1 MKPLLRFLAFVL
13 LLSAGLGALSL
24 WNPGGGGRARLGL
37 RPSALAGAGYT
48 LAEGPAIDLRTVD
61 ALAAQS
67 RARIALAKA
76 VVPSVVAI
84 TTTRHLTP
92 QQLSQRSSQQQF
104 FRRFFGF
111 NGGNGNGPGGGG
123 NNNGEEGDNDDNN
136 GGNGG
141 NGGRGG
147 ATPDD
152 NDIAARALGSGV
164 IVGRE
169 GYILTNNH
177 VIEGMDEFRIELADG
192 RKNLKAK
199 LIGADKPTDL
209 AVLKIEE
216 KDIQAL
222 PIGDSDK
229 VEVGQS
235 VLAIGNPFGLEET
248 VTQGIISAKGRQGS
262 ENIADL
268 FQTDAAINPGNSGG
282 ALINTE
288 GELIGIN
295 EAILSRTGGF
305 QGIGF
310 AIPSNV
316 ARRVMD
322 GLLKNGRVVRG
333 FLGVT
338 AKELTPKLKEQLG
351 LPNEQGA
358 LVGGVEPR
366 SPAGSAGLR
375 AGDFIT
381 KFNNRPVKS
390 FQDLRRLVSEVDV
403 GATVPVEVLRG
414 GKTVSV
420 NATLAE
426 LPGSLATTNRIPG
439 NRGGGGNNNGG
450 NNGNGNNNAGGNILS
465 GIEVEDLSA
474 NLGRQLNVPSDV
486 AGVVV
491 TRVDSGSPAADELQR
506 GDIIEGVNQQPVT
519 NRREYDRLVGAIGA
533 DERVALNI
541 IRRGQ
546 RSFTIIAP

>member
-1 MKPLLRFLAFVL
+1 MKSLLRFLAFVL

-24 WNPGGGGRARLGL
+24 WKSAPAGTGPRLTL
-37 RPSALAGAGYT
+37 RPGLLTGARYT

-67 RARIALAKA
+67 RARIALTKA

-84 TTTRHLTP
+84 TTSRHLSP
-92 QQLSQRSSQQQF
+92 QQMRQRNSQQQF
-104 FRRFFGF
+104 FRRFFGGNAPGGGN
-111 NGGNGNGPGGGG
+111 NGGEDDDDSGTPPGRGGSGGGG
-123 NNNGEEGDNDDNN
+123 N
-136 GGNGG
+136 
-141 NGGRGG
+141 
-147 ATPDD
+147 PQDD
-152 NDIAARALGSGV
+152 NDIAARSLGSGV

-177 VIEGMDEFRIELADG
+177 VIEGMDEFLVELSDG
-192 RKNLKAK
+192 RKNIKAK
-199 LIGADKPTDL
+199 LIGADKRTDL

-216 KDIQAL
+216 KDIQAI

-229 VEVGQS
+229 VEVGQT

-310 AIPSNV
+310 AIPANV

-322 GLLKNGRVVRG
+322 GLLKNGRVIYG

-338 AKELTPKLKEQLG
+338 AKDLTPKLKEQLG
-351 LPNEQGA
+351 LPGEQGA
-358 LVGGVEPR
+358 LVGGVDPR
-366 SPAGSAGLR
+366 SPAGAAGLR

-381 KFNNRPVKS
+381 KFNSKAVKS
-390 FQDLRRLVSEVDV
+390 FQDLRRLVSEVEV
-403 GATVPVEVLRG
+403 GATVPVEIFRG
-414 GKTVSV
+414 GKTLSV

-426 LPGSLATTNRIPG
+426 LPGTPVAANRAPG
-439 NRGGGGNNNGG
+439 GRGGAGNNLNGG
-450 NNGNGNNNAGGNILS
+450 GSGNNASTNVLS
-465 GIEVEDLSA
+465 GVEVEDLSPQSS
-474 NLGRQLNVPSDV
+474 RQLNLPSDV

-491 TRVDSGSPAADELQR
+491 TRVDNASAAADELQR
-506 GDIIEGVNQQPVT
+506 GDIIEGVNQQPVA
-519 NRREYDRLVGAIGA
+519 NRREYDRAVSALGA

-546 RSFTIIAP
+546 RSFAIVAP

>member
-24 WNPGGGGRARLGL
+24 WQSAGGARVAL
-37 RPSALAGAGYT
+37 RPGAFAGARYT
-48 LAEGPAIDLRTVD
+48 LAEGPSIDLRVVD

-67 RARIALAKA
+67 RARIALTKA

-92 QQLSQRSSQQQF
+92 QQLRQRSSQQQF
-104 FRRFFGF
+104 FRRFFGG
-111 NGGNGNGPGGGG
+111 NIPGLGNGSGGGG
-123 NNNGEEGDNDDNN
+123 DEDEDGSNGSSNN
-136 GGNGG
+136 
-141 NGGRGG
+141 GRGG
-147 ATPDD
+147 NNRGGGSNPQDD
-152 NDIAARALGSGV
+152 NDIAARSLGSGV

-177 VIEGMDEFRIELADG
+177 VIEGMDEFLIELSDG
-192 RKNLKAK
+192 RKNVKAK
-199 LIGADKPTDL
+199 LIGTDKPTDI

-216 KDIQAL
+216 KDIQAI

-229 VEVGQS
+229 VEVGQT

-262 ENIADL
+262 ENISDL

-322 GLLKNGRVVRG
+322 SLLKNGRVIRG

-338 AKELTPKLKEQLG
+338 ANDLTPKLPEQLG
-351 LPNEQGA
+351 FSSDQGA
-358 LVGGVEPR
+358 LVGGVEPK

-381 KFNNRPVKS
+381 KFNNKAVRS

-403 GATVPVEVLRG
+403 GATVPVEVFRG
-414 GKTVSV
+414 GKAVSV

-426 LPGSLATTNRIPG
+426 LPGSLATLNRIPG
-439 NRGGGGNNNGG
+439 GQGGGNNGG
-450 NNGNGNNNAGGNILS
+450 NNLDPGNGNNAATNVLS
-465 GIEVEDLSA
+465 GVEVEDLPVNA
-474 NLGRQLNVPSDV
+474 TRQLNAPKNV

-491 TRVDSGSPAADELQR
+491 TSVENGSPAADELQR
-506 GDIIEGVNQQPVT
+506 GDIIEGVNQQPVA
-519 NRREYDRLVGAIGA
+519 NRRDYEKIVGALGA
-533 DERVALNI
+533 DDRVALNI

-546 RSFTIIAP
+546 RSFAIVAP

>member
-1 MKPLLRFLAFVL
+1 MKPLLRFFAFVL

-24 WNPGGGGRARLGL
+24 WNPGGDRARLSL
-37 RPSALAGAGYT
+37 RPGALTGAGYT

-61 ALAAQS
+61 ALASQS
-67 RARIALAKA
+67 RARIALTKA

-111 NGGNGNGPGGGG
+111 GGGNGNGPGFGGG
-123 NNNGEEGDNDDNN
+123 NNGDEDDNN
-136 GGNGG
+136 DGSNGGGN
-141 NGGRGG
+141 RGG

-152 NDIAARALGSGV
+152 NDVAARALGSGV

-177 VIEGMDEFRIELADG
+177 VIEGMDEFRIELSDG

-216 KDIQAL
+216 KDIQAI

-229 VEVGQS
+229 VEVGQT

-322 GLLKNGRVVRG
+322 SLLKNGRVIRG

-338 AKELTPKLKEQLG
+338 AKDLTPKLKEQLA
-351 LPNEQGA
+351 LPSEQGA

-366 SPAGSAGLR
+366 SPAGKAGLR

-381 KFNNRPVKS
+381 KFNGRNVRS
-390 FQDLRRLVSEVDV
+390 FQDLRRLVSEVDL
-403 GATVPVEVLRG
+403 GATVPVEIFRG
-414 GKTVSV
+414 GKTLTVD
-420 NATLAE
+420 ATLAE
-426 LPGSLATTNRIPG
+426 LPGNLATLNRIPG
-439 NRGGGGNNNGG
+439 GRGGGGNSGGNNLNNNGG
-450 NNGNGNNNAGGNILS
+450 NNAAAGLLAGV
-465 GIEVEDLSA
+465 EVEDLTPNA
-474 NLGRQLNVPSDV
+474 ARQLNLPSDV

-491 TRVDSGSPAADELQR
+491 TRVDSGSAAADELQR
-506 GDIIEGVNQQPVT
+506 GDIIEGVNQQPVA
-519 NRREYDRLVGAIGA
+519 NRREFDRLVGTLGA

>member
-1 MKPLLRFLAFVL
+1 MKPLLRFFAFVL
-13 LLSAGLGALSL
+13 LLSVGLGALSL
-24 WNPGGGGRARLGL
+24 WNPGGGRPRLSL
-37 RPSALAGAGYT
+37 RPGALAGAGYT

-111 NGGNGNGPGGGG
+111 GGGGFGGGGNGNNNNNGDEDDNNDGGG
-123 NNNGEEGDNDDNN
+123 NNG
-136 GGNGG
+136 
-141 NGGRGG
+141 GGRGG

-152 NDIAARALGSGV
+152 NDVAARALGSGV

-216 KDIQAL
+216 KDIQAI

-229 VEVGQS
+229 VEVGQT

-322 GLLKNGRVVRG
+322 SLLKNGRVIRG

-338 AKELTPKLKEQLG
+338 AKDLTPKLKEQLA
-351 LPNEQGA
+351 LPSEQGA

-366 SPAGSAGLR
+366 SPAGKAGLR

-381 KFNNRPVKS
+381 KFNGRNVRS
-390 FQDLRRLVSEVDV
+390 FQDLRRLVSEVDL
-403 GATVPVEVLRG
+403 GATIPVEIFRG
-414 GKTVSV
+414 GKTLTVD
-420 NATLAE
+420 ATLAE
-426 LPGSLATTNRIPG
+426 LPGNLATLNRIPG
-439 NRGGGGNNNGG
+439 GRGNGGNNGG
-450 NNGNGNNNAGGNILS
+450 NNLNNGGNSAAASLLA
-465 GIEVEDLSA
+465 GVEVEDLTPNA
-474 NLGRQLNVPSDV
+474 ARQLNLPSDV

-491 TRVDSGSPAADELQR
+491 TRVDSGSAAADELQR
-506 GDIIEGVNQQPVT
+506 GDIIEGVNQQPVA
-519 NRREYDRLVGAIGA
+519 NRREFDRLVGTLGA

>member
-1 MKPLLRFLAFVL
+1 MKSLLRFLAFVL
-13 LLSAGLGALSL
+13 LLSAGLAALSSL
-24 WNPGGGGRARLGL
+24 RQSPATGARLGL
-37 RPSALAGAGYT
+37 RTTPLGAGRLT
-48 LAEGPAIDLRTVD
+48 LAEGPSIDVRAID

-67 RARIALAKA
+67 RARVALAKA

-84 TTTRHLTP
+84 TTTRHLSP
-92 QQLSQRSSQQQF
+92 QQQRQRQQQQQF

-111 NGGNGNGPGGGG
+111 GGGSGGGG
-123 NNNGEEGDNDDNN
+123 NFGGGGGGGGGDEDD
-136 GGNGG
+136 GGGG
-141 NGGRGG
+141 GGSGN
-147 ATPDD
+147 PNDD

-177 VIEGMDEFRIELADG
+177 VVEGMDDFQVELSDG
-192 RKNLKAK
+192 RKGIKAK
-199 LIGADKPTDL
+199 LVGADKPTDL

-216 KDIQAL
+216 KDIQTI

-229 VEVGQS
+229 VEVGQT

-248 VTQGIISAKGRQGS
+248 VTQGIVSAKGRQGS

-316 ARRVMD
+316 ARRVMES
-322 GLLKNGRVVRG
+322 LLKNGRVIRG

-338 AKELTPKLKEQLG
+338 AKELTPKLQQQLG
-351 LPNEQGA
+351 LPNDQGA
-358 LVGGVEPR
+358 LIGGVEPR
-366 SPAGSAGLR
+366 SPASKAELR
-375 AGDFIT
+375 AGDFIV
-381 KFNNRPVKS
+381 KFNSRAVKS
-390 FQDLRRLVSEVDV
+390 FQDLRRYVSEVDV
-403 GATVPVEVLRG
+403 GTTIPIEVVRG
-414 GKTVSV
+414 GKTINTS
-420 NATLAE
+420 ATLAE
-426 LPGSLATTNRIPG
+426 LPGNLATSSRVPG
-439 NRGGGGNNNGG
+439 GRGSGGGNNGGNGG
-450 NNGNGNNNAGGNILS
+450 SGPASANVLAGV
-465 GIEVEDLSA
+465 EVEDISPNA
-474 NLGRQLNVPSDV
+474 ARQLSLPNDV
-486 AGVVV
+486 SGVVV
-491 TRVDSGSPAADELQR
+491 TRVDNGSAAADELQR
-506 GDIIEGVNQQPVT
+506 GDIIEGVNQQPVA
-519 NRREYDRLVGAIGA
+519 NRRDYDNITGALGA

-541 IRRGQ
+541 IRNRN
-546 RSFTIIAP
+546 RSFVIIAP